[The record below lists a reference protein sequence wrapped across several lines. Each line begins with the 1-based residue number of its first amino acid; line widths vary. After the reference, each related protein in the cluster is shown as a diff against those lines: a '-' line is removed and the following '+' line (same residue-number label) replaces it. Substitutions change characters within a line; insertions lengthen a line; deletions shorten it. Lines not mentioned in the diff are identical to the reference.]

1 MPNTPKVA
9 EAEDA
14 TTATTTNGRGI
25 ARRRHVSS
33 APVRSLRRAARS
45 LGLRATR
52 SAPGEALVEKR
63 SPARSRITSP
73 LLAAG
78 GPTHQRASA
87 SRERCSGMQEN
98 HSSNFIAIRTA
109 RASTQRSQGAQSQEN
124 RSPRRA
130 EDTLKKKEEPSSFFG
145 RESRVARYVLVAVRA
160 PDHHGLGVGDLAG
173 GDGDGLGD
181 LSLLGDSRH
190 VDYSCDRV
198 RLRSTPSAIA
208 CS

>member
-130 EDTLKKKEEPSSFFG
+130 EDDLKKKKNLHPSSVAS
-145 RESRVARYVLVAVRA
+145 RESRDTYLLPCGRQTIM
-160 PDHHGLGVGDLAG
+160 DLA
-173 GDGDGLGD
+173 LAT
-181 LSLLGDSRH
+181 LPVETATVLA
-190 VDYSCDRV
+190 
-198 RLRSTPSAIA
+198 T
-208 CS
+208 